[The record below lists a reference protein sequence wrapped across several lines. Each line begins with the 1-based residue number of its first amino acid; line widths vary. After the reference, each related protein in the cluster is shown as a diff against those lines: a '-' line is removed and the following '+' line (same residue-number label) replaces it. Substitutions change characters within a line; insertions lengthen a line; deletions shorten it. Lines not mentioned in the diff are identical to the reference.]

1 MRRAAAKTRG
11 ASASYR
17 AVAMGVQR
25 ENNRNEGRGFSGI
38 SSLVSDVEMPKEAA
52 PEAKSSG
59 DTAHSFNVAQRSQKA
74 TQRPATE
81 QESATRPRQTSDSSG
96 GKWFIAIVVFLGLL
110 WIIGNSADK
119 TRSRPTSYSPT
130 AQTTTNYSTPQVQA
144 QRSTRPTE
152 VKPAVGQN
160 LVHTHSEL
168 RYCLAEGL
176 RIDGARSAANS
187 NADISRF
194 NAMVSDYNSR
204 CGSFRYRSGALESAR
219 RDVEPHRDQLLAEGA
234 SRFLPSAPV
243 GATSSKASSRI
254 PSKQTVQAIQSRLN
268 ALGYD
273 AGPADGLMG
282 RMTRAAILEFQRD
295 AGLRGDGIASEEL
308 LNWLKTSSAN

>member
-1 MRRAAAKTRG
+1 
-11 ASASYR
+11 
-17 AVAMGVQR
+17 
-25 ENNRNEGRGFSGI
+25 
-38 SSLVSDVEMPKEAA
+38 
-52 PEAKSSG
+52 
-59 DTAHSFNVAQRSQKA
+59 
-74 TQRPATE
+74 
-81 QESATRPRQTSDSSG
+81 
-96 GKWFIAIVVFLGLL
+96 
-110 WIIGNSADK
+110 
-119 TRSRPTSYSPT
+119 
-130 AQTTTNYSTPQVQA
+130 
-144 QRSTRPTE
+144 
-152 VKPAVGQN
+152 
-160 LVHTHSEL
+160 
-168 RYCLAEGL
+168 
-176 RIDGARSAANS
+176 
-187 NADISRF
+187 
-194 NAMVSDYNSR
+194 MVSDYNSR